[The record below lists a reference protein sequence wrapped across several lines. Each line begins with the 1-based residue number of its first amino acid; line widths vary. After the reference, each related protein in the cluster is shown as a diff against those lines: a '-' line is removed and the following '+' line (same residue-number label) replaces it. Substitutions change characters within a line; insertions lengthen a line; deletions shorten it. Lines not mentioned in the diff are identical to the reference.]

1 MARNPAL
8 AILAIAKGWL
18 WLHEGRTYVKF
29 TDTGAQLF
37 VVRLWMASAP
47 DALHQNRLSRETSPY
62 LLQHQH
68 NPVHWW
74 PWGPDALAEAKRTNK
89 PILLSVGYAACHWC
103 HVMAHESF
111 EDEAT
116 AAAMNELFVSIKV
129 DREERPDIDQIY
141 MNALHLLGEQGGWPL
156 TMFLAPDGSPFWGG
170 TYFPKTSQYGR
181 VAFTD
186 VLREVAR
193 IFRDEPNK
201 IAQNRNSLV
210 AKLAERARSDN
221 PANIGITELDSA
233 ATSIARATDPV
244 NGGLRGAPKFPQCA
258 MLEFLWRAGARTKD
272 DRFFLT
278 TELALTRMSQGG
290 IYDHLGGGYARY
302 SVDDK
307 WLVPH
312 FEKMLYD
319 NAQILDTLA
328 LDYARIKNPLFRER
342 AAETVGWLRREMT
355 TPEGGFASSLD
366 ADSEG
371 EEGKFYVWSLEEI
384 EHALG
389 PADAAPYAAGDSA
402 AFFAAKYNLS
412 RNGNFENSNIL
423 NRLNGLADTS
433 DEAGRLAMLRSM
445 LQQERTK
452 RVRPGLDDKVLAD
465 WNGLMIAA
473 LAHSAAAFDAPD
485 WIEPARTAFDFVA
498 RSMTQDDRLGHSWRA
513 GRLLI
518 PGLASDY
525 AAMIRAALA
534 IFEASGEQSYLDCAL
549 TWQHSLDAHYA
560 DADHGGYYLTANDA
574 EGLIVRPHST
584 VDDAIPNHTGLI
596 AQNLVRL
603 AVLTGDDNCRS
614 KADAL
619 FTALLPSAAENV
631 FGHLSLL
638 NALDLHLSGAEIV
651 VVGEGART
659 DALLATARKLP
670 HGTSIVL
677 HAPRADVLSTTH
689 PARAKLYATTDGAA
703 FVCRGQSCS
712 LPVTE
717 SDVLVQM
724 VASPAA
730 PVERLNL

>member
-141 MNALHLLGEQGGWPL
+141 MNTLHLLGEQGGWPL

-244 NGGLRGAPKFPQCA
+244 NGGFRGAPKFPQCA